1 MMRIDIISAVPDQL
15 SSPLNTSIVKRAQDK
30 QLVEIVTHNLRD
42 YSSNK
47 YQSIDDYPFGGGPG
61 MVMKIEPI
69 AKCIRKLQA
78 ERDYDEIIL
87 LTPDGKTLDQG
98 ISNHLSL
105 KTNLILLA
113 GHYKGVDQRVRD
125 LFITREISIGDYVLS
140 GGELPALVL
149 TDSIVRLLP
158 GVLGDEA
165 SALTDS
171 FQDNLLEPPIYTR
184 PADFEGHK
192 VPDILLSG
200 NFKLIDEWKDQQSFE
215 KTARLRPDLL
225 GNEGEN

>member
-1 MMRIDIISAVPDQL
+1 MRIDIISAVPDQL

-30 QLVEIVTHNLRD
+30 GLVEIVTHNLRD
-42 YSSNK
+42 YSSDK

-61 MVMKIEPI
+61 MVLKVEPI

-78 ERDYDEIIL
+78 ERDYDEIIF
-87 LTPDGKTLDQG
+87 LTPDGETLDQG
-98 ISNHLSL
+98 ISNQLSL
-105 KTNLILLA
+105 KQNLILLA

-125 LFITREISIGDYVLS
+125 LFVTKEISIGDFVLS

-171 FQDNLLEPPIYTR
+171 FQDNLLEAPIYTR
-184 PADFEGHK
+184 PADFEGNA
-192 VPDILLSG
+192 VPEVLLSG

-225 GNEGEN
+225 KIRDKG